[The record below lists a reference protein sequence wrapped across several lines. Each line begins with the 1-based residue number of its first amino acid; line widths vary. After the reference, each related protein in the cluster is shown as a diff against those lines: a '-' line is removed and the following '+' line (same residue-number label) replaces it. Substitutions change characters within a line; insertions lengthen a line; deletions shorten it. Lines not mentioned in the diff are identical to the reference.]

1 MQATG
6 PVEQTPLLTH
16 DERVRKT
23 RDSVFQESVDLV
35 FRREK
40 YYLLRI
46 NP

>member
-1 MQATG
+1 MQVTG
-6 PVEQTPLLTH
+6 PANQTPLLTH
-16 DERVRKT
+16 DERVRET
-23 RDSVFQESVDLV
+23 QDFGFQESVDLI